1 MIKNRGIENI
11 TVSINS
17 GNSMLLKTDDIWN
30 LPTSKNMFAI
40 VNTEPTSEAGTSNM
54 THDTKVGRIFFAI
67 SDESRATQ
75 RSAMGD
81 IDIPV
86 PPSASIINPAAMPHT
101 TADLCESKRDTEA
114 TAPRIIFGVAL
125 RKDSS
130 LKKEHCATPSM
141 KKVIP

>member
-1 MIKNRGIENI
+1 MIKNKGIENI

-54 THDTKVGRIFFAI
+54 THDMKVGRIFLAI
-67 SDESRATQ
+67 SEHRRATQ
-75 RSAMGD
+75 RRAMGD

-86 PPSASIINPAAMPHT
+86 PPSASIINPAAMPQT
-101 TADLCESKRDTEA
+101 AADLCESKRDTAA

-125 RKDSS
+125 RKESS
-130 LKKEHCATPSM
+130 LKNEHCATPSM